1 MIRQF
6 TVNNFCVFLI
16 SINHNQAFPSMK
28 FINQLLFDL
37 NDIKNAYIMDN
48 FSMEKDMEKEL
59 CYITT
64 EGFIK
69 DNGNLI

>member
-1 MIRQF
+1 
-6 TVNNFCVFLI
+6 
-16 SINHNQAFPSMK
+16 MK